1 MVKDSEDRTDLTEQK
16 ALEEEVKSTKALI
29 QTLLQT
35 LKSFRLYEE
44 NHPLLDKF
52 RERLRHDF
60 ESYFDEFDSFSL
72 QVGEHQLFYSGKVIY
87 ESEDVKESLA
97 FAFYKDGIRELRF
110 LKGLEFEEIIDFL
123 EVVRKAD
130 WVNRMVDDLVTLL
143 WEKDF
148 SHISFTT
155 VDEFLEKGS
164 VFVPATE
171 EDLYRG
177 QELKFDERADHVDGV
192 DERSLPALTEEEI
205 EKALDPSRNQ
215 TLTHACQL
223 LPDELEK
230 INHDVSLELETE
242 YLHALNNNLLEV
254 LLHLGEDTD
263 AYENMIS
270 YFQRIIESLLTEG
283 KVGKVVTIL
292 KGLTDTIES
301 IVLKDKQIFAIR
313 RILESCSEA
322 QAMKLLGKTMQGDG
336 DAAGDSIQEYMQFL
350 TKQAVPHL
358 CLLLGELPAGKW
370 RNLLSDSVIKLSQE
384 DIEALTKYLSD
395 RNAVLVCQILSILG
409 GIGHPSTVKYLA
421 GLVTHKDPRVRE
433 ETLQLL
439 VKFGEHG
446 KGLIMRFL
454 KDPSA
459 EIRSRASVNLAK
471 VAKGQAVRPL
481 MEIILSEDFYKRDYE
496 EKVSFFKALGETG
509 SREAIPF
516 LEQIAKKRFWFKK
529 AKWEEMRVCA
539 TNTLRII
546 QGDKRQTGS
555 QHEGGFVP
563 KAATAQQPD

>member
-1 MVKDSEDRTDLTEQK
+1 VKGLEDRTDLTEQK

-35 LKSFRLYEE
+35 LKSFRLYEA
-44 NHPLLDKF
+44 NHPLLSKF
-52 RERLRHDF
+52 RDRLKHDF

-110 LKGLEFEEIIDFL
+110 HKGLEFKEMIDFL

-148 SHISFTT
+148 SHISFST

-164 VFVPATE
+164 VLVPATE
-171 EDLYRG
+171 EDLHRG
-177 QELKFDERADHVDGV
+177 QELKFEERTGQADEA
-192 DERSLPALTEEEI
+192 EEPSLPALTEEEV
-205 EKALDPSRNQ
+205 EKALDPTRSE

-223 LPDELEK
+223 MPDELEK
-230 INHDVSLELETE
+230 ISHDVSLELETE

-270 YFQRIIESLLTEG
+270 YFQQIIESLLTEG
-283 KVGKVVTIL
+283 KAGKVVTIL
-292 KGLTDTIES
+292 KGLTNTIES

-313 RILESCSEA
+313 RILESCSGS
-322 QAMKLLGKTMQGDG
+322 QAIKLLGKTMQGDG
-336 DAAGDSIQEYMQFL
+336 DAEGDSIQEYMQFL
-350 TKQAVPHL
+350 TKEAIPHL

-370 RNLLSDSVIKLSQE
+370 RKLVSDPVIKLSQE
-384 DIEALTKYLSD
+384 DIEPLTKYLSD
-395 RNAVLVCQILSILG
+395 RNAGLVCQILSILG
-409 GIGHPSTVKYLA
+409 EIGHPSTVKYL
-421 GLVTHKDPRVRE
+421 GSLVTHKDPRVRE

-439 VKFGEHG
+439 VKFGENG
-446 KGLIMRFL
+446 KGLIMRLL
-454 KDPSA
+454 KDSSA
-459 EIRSRASVNLAK
+459 EIRSKASINLAK
-471 VAKGQAVRPL
+471 VAKGQAVKPL
-481 MEIILSEDFYKRDYE
+481 MEIILSEDFYKRNYE

-516 LEQIAKKRFWFKK
+516 LQKIAKKRFWFKK

-539 TNTLRII
+539 MNTLRII
-546 QGDKRQTGS
+546 QGDRRQTAS
-555 QHEGGFVP
+555 QHEEGFVP
-563 KAATAQQPD
+563 KAAAAQQSD

>member
-1 MVKDSEDRTDLTEQK
+1 MVKGSEDRTDLTVQK

-35 LKSFRLYEE
+35 LKSFRLYEA
-44 NHPLLDKF
+44 NHPLLSKF
-52 RERLRHDF
+52 RDRLKHDF

-72 QVGEHQLFYSGKVIY
+72 QVGEHQLLYSGNVIY

-110 LKGLEFEEIIDFL
+110 HKGLEFKEIIDFL

-148 SHISFTT
+148 SHISFST

-164 VFVPATE
+164 VLVPATE
-171 EDLYRG
+171 EDLHRG
-177 QELKFDERADHVDGV
+177 QELKFEERTGQV
-192 DERSLPALTEEEI
+192 DEAEELSLPALTEEEV
-205 EKALDPSRNQ
+205 EKALDPSRSE
-215 TLTHACQL
+215 TLTHACEL
-223 LPDELEK
+223 TSDELEK
-230 INHDVSLELETE
+230 INQDTHLELETE

-270 YFQRIIESLLTEG
+270 YFQQIIESLLTEG

-292 KGLTDTIES
+292 KGLTNTIES

-313 RILESCSEA
+313 RILESCSGS
-322 QAMKLLGKTMQGDG
+322 QAIKLLGKKMQGDG
-336 DAAGDSIQEYMQFL
+336 DAEGDSIQEYMQFL
-350 TKQAVPHL
+350 TKEAIPHL

-370 RNLLSDSVIKLSQE
+370 RKLVSDPVVKLSQE
-384 DIEALTKYLSD
+384 DIEPLAKYLSD
-395 RNAVLVCQILSILG
+395 RNAGLVCQILSILG
-409 GIGHPSTVKYLA
+409 GIGHPSTVKYL
-421 GLVTHKDPRVRE
+421 GSLVTHKDPRVRE

-439 VKFGEHG
+439 AKFGENG
-446 KGLIMRFL
+446 KGLIMRLL

-459 EIRSRASVNLAK
+459 EIRSKASVNLAK
-471 VAKGQAVRPL
+471 VAKGQAVKPL
-481 MEIILSEDFYKRDYE
+481 MEIILSEDFYKRNYE

-516 LEQIAKKRFWFKK
+516 LQQIAKKRFWFKK

-539 TNTLRII
+539 MNTLKII
-546 QGDKRQTGS
+546 QGDRRQTAS
-555 QHEGGFVP
+555 QHEEGFVP
-563 KAATAQQPD
+563 KAAQRSD